1 MTDPITPPDNGA
13 LGHQAVTAVLWTA
26 TQKWVARVGGFITIA
41 ILARLLSPVQFG
53 TVAAA
58 TAVLP
63 IAYLLADMGFSTYV
77 VQARELSRRMLS
89 TAFWFST
96 MAGVALG
103 FGLVLAAPLF
113 AAIFHVPAAADVVRS
128 LAPLVVLVAL
138 SSVSV
143 ALLRRQMRFRTLAM
157 QSFAASI
164 TGQAVAIV
172 LALLGFGVW
181 ALVGQMLVFQLVT
194 TVFAWVAARWAPSFA
209 FSLPEFLKMASF
221 GVKVVGVDLVGVLRE
236 WVEYAIIAT
245 FVGAAGL
252 GYLTVAQ
259 RLVLIA
265 QDVTAAAVLPVS
277 TVVFSRVR
285 DDHARLRRGYR
296 RALGMTYAAIV
307 PVMVFIAVSGAT
319 LVPFLFGGQW
329 GGSIL
334 PSQILAVVGILTMIA
349 MLDHGLFYGLGKPGT
364 WFLFA
369 VVVDAATV
377 VVAFL
382 TAPHG
387 LVAWCLGFLGIA
399 IVSTIV
405 RWPLVARMLSMR
417 WTAIAAATGRAL
429 VCGGLGAL
437 AGLGV
442 MLVGGSWMP
451 LVVIL
456 STGVAVL
463 AGHLVGMLLVMRPEL
478 RDVTTLVRSRFRRT
492 VEAKETT

>member
-1 MTDPITPPDNGA
+1 MTDPTMPPDNGA
-13 LGHQAVTAVLWTA
+13 LGSQAVTAVLWTA
-26 TQKWVARVGGFITIA
+26 AQKWVARVGGFVTIA
-41 ILARLLSPVQFG
+41 ILARLLSPVEFG

-77 VQARELSRRMLS
+77 VQAQKLSRRMLS

-96 MAGVALG
+96 TAGVALG
-103 FGLVLAAPLF
+103 FGLVLTAPLF
-113 AAIFHVPAAADVVRS
+113 ALLFHVPAAADVVRS

-164 TGQAVAIV
+164 AGQAVAIV
-172 LALLGFGVW
+172 LAALGFGVW

-194 TVFAWVAARWAPSFA
+194 TVFAWVAAHWAPSLA
-209 FSLPEFLKMASF
+209 FSVPEFLKMASF

-236 WVEYAIIAT
+236 WVEYAVIAT

-265 QDVTAAAVLPVS
+265 RDVTSAAVLPVS

-285 DDHARLRRGYR
+285 GEPERLRRGYR

-307 PVMVFIAVSGAT
+307 PVMVFIGVSGPT
-319 LVPFLFGGQW
+319 LVPFLFGDQW
-329 GGSIL
+329 GGSIV

-349 MLDHGLFYGLGKPGT
+349 MLDHGLFYGLGRPGT
-364 WFLFA
+364 WFVFA

-377 VVAFL
+377 GVALL

-399 IVSTIV
+399 VVSTIV

-417 WTAIAAATGRAL
+417 WTVIAAATGRAL
-429 VCGGLGAL
+429 FCGALGAI
-437 AGLGV
+437 AGLAV

-451 LVVIL
+451 VVLIL
-456 STGVAVL
+456 SMGVAVL
-463 AGHLVGMLLVMRPEL
+463 VGHLAGMLLAMRPEL
-478 RDVTTLVRSRFRRT
+478 HDGMTLVRSRLRRR
-492 VEAKETT
+492 VEAKEPT